1 MVKIEYNEISYEDL
15 LRLIAR
21 QVKGKLSENVMVFP
35 EEICEGKLWRTTLHN
50 DVQLLMYD
58 YTPKESIL
66 YQQKKG
72 TKDFYTLRF
81 DDVIQTPDAQESK
94 SSVFFTH
101 TKQSAFYMAS
111 PGVHIRG
118 VNFLFNKEWMDAYLA
133 AETAGSDILQY
144 MALKMTGPF
153 NYEVMDAEY
162 NRLLSELLQA
172 SSNNRADGLV
182 LRNRAMLLME
192 RFFLRFFKKITERPL
207 SVRMSPEEI
216 ARLREVESE
225 LIKDFTAEP
234 PTIPKLARLAAMSP
248 SKLKQT
254 FKVIYGMPVY
264 QYYQKHRMN
273 KAKAMLLS
281 KNYSEHEVASEL
293 GFANRSNFLKAFY
306 KSFGHLNQEMSA
318 AS

>member
-1 MVKIEYNEISYEDL
+1 MVKIEYNENSYEDL

-21 QVKGKLSENVMVFP
+21 QVKGKLSDNVMTFP
-35 EEICEGKLWRTTLHN
+35 DDVSEGKIWQTMLHN
-50 DVQLLMYD
+50 QVQLLMYD
-58 YTPKESIL
+58 YTPRTSLL
-66 YQQKKG
+66 YQRKKG
-72 TKDFYTLRF
+72 EKDYYILRF
-81 DDVIQTPDAQESK
+81 DDVSSLPASQESK

-101 TKQSAFYMAS
+101 TRQSSFYMAS
-111 PGVHIRG
+111 PGIHIRG
-118 VNFLFNKEWMDAYLA
+118 VNFLFNKDWMDNYLSM
-133 AETAGSDILQY
+133 EGAGADILQY

-162 NRLLSELLQA
+162 TRLLNELLQ
-172 SSNNRADGLV
+172 SSGDKNFDGLI
-182 LRNRAMLLME
+182 LRNRAMLLIE
-192 RFFLRFFKKITERPL
+192 RFFTRFFKKITEKPL
-207 SVRMSPEEI
+207 SIRMSSEEI
-216 ARLREVESE
+216 GRLRAVESE
-225 LIKDFTAEP
+225 LTKDFTAEP

-254 FKVIYGMPVY
+254 FKVVYGLPVY

-281 KNYSEHEVASEL
+281 KNYSEHQVAFEL

-306 KSFGHLNQEMSA
+306 KSFGQVNEEMSA